1 MVQQKLAEYGV
12 EIDVASVIS
21 DFELSIVKAL
31 DEMIG
36 SAVNGC
42 FFHLTKAFQSK
53 VAKNMKFQTFI
64 KGGIFL
70 RLVQCVSV

>member
-36 SAVNGC
+36 SLCA
-42 FFHLTKAFQSK
+42 T
-53 VAKNMKFQTFI
+53 
-64 KGGIFL
+64 
-70 RLVQCVSV
+70 